1 MVPPRMETGVQPAP
15 TTGEEALPRSFGRYV
30 LFDHIGRGGMADI
43 YLAQMRTS
51 LGGGRNVVVKQVLPA
66 LGDDLAFRAMLTEEA
81 KLAAHLNHANVVQ
94 VFDFG
99 EESDRLFIAMDYV
112 EGFDLAQMLKRLSKG
127 KIPFPAEFAILVV
140 REVLR
145 ALDYAHRAK
154 DDRGAPLGIVH
165 RDVSPSN
172 VLVSFEGEVKL
183 CDFGI
188 ARALDREGDES
199 AVRHARVAGKSA
211 YMAPEH
217 ARGDRVDAR
226 SDLFAAGILL
236 WELCAGRR
244 LYRGDD
250 AQMLALARAAEVP
263 PLPNR
268 NLPDGAGLQAVLDR
282 ALAPAP
288 DARFV
293 SCAAFLEALETWAIG
308 AKLMA
313 SPLRFGSFLTEH
325 FAADIVSLRR
335 EREKAAAEIV
345 DDADPSTFGPSS
357 SPPPSNGA
365 REVPVPKPPKVPWL
379 PPPPDALA
387 YARTEELDALPA
399 APPPPPRVAV
409 SPKSATSKSG
419 AHDGEATQ
427 SGAHKVPAL
436 SKSGAEKLA
445 ELTRSDV
452 ARAAKVDAVKAKGP
466 TPDGSESSTEAM
478 VEAPT
483 PSAMPSATPSSA
495 TPSSATPSS
504 ATPSSATPSS
514 ATPSSATPSSATPFA
529 TPSPTVTRLA
539 TVTPSATATP
549 SPAPTSSSF
558 DSISIELASSGSRA
572 TPGPEVSPPA
582 PPPAPPRVT
591 RATSGLEPF
600 TPAWIGLVL
609 LAAVAFGVLV
619 YFVVGALA
627 R

>member
-1 MVPPRMETGVQPAP
+1 MVPARMETGVQPAQSA
-15 TTGEEALPRSFGRYV
+15 GEDALPRSFGRYV

-43 YLAQMRTS
+43 YLARMRTS
-51 LGGGRNVVVKQVLPA
+51 LGGGRNVVVKQILA
-66 LGDDLAFRAMLTEEA
+66 KLGDDPAFRAMLTAEA

-99 EESDRLFIAMDYV
+99 EEGDRLFIAMDYV

-154 DDRGAPLGIVH
+154 DDRGASLGIVH

-188 ARALDREGDES
+188 ARALDREGDED
-199 AVRHARVAGKSA
+199 AVRRARVAGKSA

-217 ARGDRVDAR
+217 ARGDRVDPR

-250 AQMLALARAAEVP
+250 EQMLALARAAEVP

-268 NLPDGAGLQAVLDR
+268 NLPDAAGLQAVLDR
-282 ALAPAP
+282 ALASSPGDRYP
-288 DARFV
+288 

-313 SPLRFGSFLTEH
+313 SPLRFGAFLTEH
-325 FAADIVSLRR
+325 FAEDIVSLRR
-335 EREKAAAEIV
+335 ARETAAAEIV

-357 SPPPSNGA
+357 SPPPANGSRA
-365 REVPVPKPPKVPWL
+365 ASAPKPPKVPRDWM
-379 PPPPDALA
+379 PPPPDELP
-387 YARTEELDALPA
+387 YARTEELDALP
-399 APPPPPRVAV
+399 PPPPPPKVA
-409 SPKSATSKSG
+409 ALSKSG
-419 AHDGEATQ
+419 AQKPKGDAAAGETTT
-427 SGAHKVPAL
+427 SGSHKVPAL
-436 SKSGAEKLA
+436 SKSGAAKLA
-445 ELTRSDV
+445 QLTKSDA
-452 ARAAKVDAVKAKGP
+452 ARAAKVDAVKAKAEPPATP
-466 TPDGSESSTEAM
+466 TSATPSSTTSPSSSSATPASSS
-478 VEAPT
+478 APSTGT
-483 PSAMPSATPSSA
+483 PTSSAASTAPAASVASASGTPSATPSATSSATRVSGASA
-495 TPSSATPSS
+495 TPSGPASLTSSSGPRSISIDVALDSGARATPS
-504 ATPSSATPSS
+504 AR
-514 ATPSSATPSSATPFA
+514 
-529 TPSPTVTRLA
+529 VTAAKPPGALEA
-539 TVTPSATATP
+539 F
-549 SPAPTSSSF
+549 SPAW
-558 DSISIELASSGSRA
+558 LA
-572 TPGPEVSPPA
+572 
-582 PPPAPPRVT
+582 
-591 RATSGLEPF
+591 
-600 TPAWIGLVL
+600 LV
-609 LAAVAFGVLV
+609 ACGAVAFGFVV
-619 YFVVGALA
+619 YFVVSALA

>member
-1 MVPPRMETGVQPAP
+1 MVPARMETGVQPAQSA
-15 TTGEEALPRSFGRYV
+15 GEDALPRSFGRYV

-43 YLAQMRTS
+43 YLARMRTS
-51 LGGGRNVVVKQVLPA
+51 LGGGRNVVVKQILA
-66 LGDDLAFRAMLTEEA
+66 KLGDDPAFRAMLTTEA

-99 EESDRLFIAMDYV
+99 EEGDRLFIAMDYV

-154 DDRGAPLGIVH
+154 DDRGASLGIVH

-199 AVRHARVAGKSA
+199 AVRRARVAGKSA

-250 AQMLALARAAEVP
+250 EQMLALARAAEVP

-268 NLPDGAGLQAVLDR
+268 NLPDAAGLQAVLDR
-282 ALAPAP
+282 ALAPSP
-288 DARFV
+288 NNRFA

-313 SPLRFGSFLTEH
+313 SPLRFGAFLTEH
-325 FAADIVSLRR
+325 FAEDIVSLRR
-335 EREKAAAEIV
+335 ARELAAAEIV

-357 SPPPSNGA
+357 APPPPNGA
-365 REVPVPKPPKVPWL
+365 RAVSAPKPPKVPKDWM
-379 PPPPDALA
+379 PPPPDELP
-387 YARTEELDALPA
+387 YARTEELDALP
-399 APPPPPRVAV
+399 PPPPPPKVA
-409 SPKSATSKSG
+409 ALSKSG
-419 AHDGEATQ
+419 AQKPAKGETASETTA

-436 SKSGAEKLA
+436 SKSGAAKLA
-445 ELTRSDV
+445 ELTKSDA
-452 ARAAKVDAVKAKGP
+452 ARAAKVDAVKAKAEP
-466 TPDGSESSTEAM
+466 
-478 VEAPT
+478 PT
-483 PSAMPSATPSSA
+483 PSSSATSSSATSSGVPTTPSTTPSVTPVSTASPSVTPVSTASPSVTPISTAAPLTSSSGPRSISVDLALDSGARATPSA
-495 TPSSATPSS
+495 R
-504 ATPSSATPSS
+504 
-514 ATPSSATPSSATPFA
+514 
-529 TPSPTVTRLA
+529 V
-539 TVTPSATATP
+539 ATAK
-549 SPAPTSSSF
+549 APGAF
-558 DSISIELASSGSRA
+558 
-572 TPGPEVSPPA
+572 
-582 PPPAPPRVT
+582 
-591 RATSGLEPF
+591 EPF
-600 TPAWIGLVL
+600 SPVWLALV
-609 LAAVAFGVLV
+609 ACGAVAFGVVV

>member
-1 MVPPRMETGVQPAP
+1 MVPARMETGVQPAQSA
-15 TTGEEALPRSFGRYV
+15 GEDALPRSFGRYV

-43 YLAQMRTS
+43 YLARMRTS
-51 LGGGRNVVVKQVLPA
+51 LGGGRNVVVKQILA
-66 LGDDLAFRAMLTEEA
+66 KLGDDPAFRAMLTTEA

-99 EESDRLFIAMDYV
+99 EEGDRLFIAMDYV

-154 DDRGAPLGIVH
+154 DDRGASLGIVH

-188 ARALDREGDES
+188 ARALDREGDEG
-199 AVRHARVAGKSA
+199 AMRRARVAGKSA

-250 AQMLALARAAEVP
+250 EQMLALARAAEVP

-268 NLPDGAGLQAVLDR
+268 NLPDAAGLQAVLDR
-282 ALAPAP
+282 ALASSP
-288 DARFV
+288 DARYP

-313 SPLRFGSFLTEH
+313 SPLGFGAFLTEH
-325 FAADIVSLRR
+325 FAEDIVSLRR
-335 EREKAAAEIV
+335 AREKAAAEIV

-357 SPPPSNGA
+357 APPPPNGA
-365 REVPVPKPPKVPWL
+365 RAVSAPKPPKVPKDWM
-379 PPPPDALA
+379 PPPPDELP
-387 YARTEELDALPA
+387 YARTEELDALP
-399 APPPPPRVAV
+399 PPPPPPKVA
-409 SPKSATSKSG
+409 ALSKSG
-419 AHDGEATQ
+419 AQKPKGDASETTA

-436 SKSGAEKLA
+436 SKSGAAKLA
-445 ELTRSDV
+445 ELTKSDA
-452 ARAAKVDAVKAKGP
+452 ARAAKVDAVKAKAEP
-466 TPDGSESSTEAM
+466 PAST
-478 VEAPT
+478 
-483 PSAMPSATPSSA
+483 SATPSSSA
-495 TPSSATPSS
+495 TPNTASSSAPSSSATSSSAPSSSAPSSS
-504 ATPSSATPSS
+504 ATLNAASSSATSS
-514 ATPSSATPSSATPFA
+514 STPSTPVSSTTPS
-529 TPSPTVTRLA
+529 
-539 TVTPSATATP
+539 VTPVASVTP
-549 SPAPTSSSF
+549 GVTPISSPAPQTSSSGPR
-558 DSISIELASSGSRA
+558 SISVDVALDSG
-572 TPGPEVSPPA
+572 
-582 PPPAPPRVT
+582 T
-591 RATSGLEPF
+591 RAAPSARVVASAKAPGAFEPF
-600 TPAWIGLVL
+600 SPAWFALV
-609 LAAVAFGVLV
+609 ASGAVAFGAVV
-619 YFVVGALA
+619 YFVVSALA